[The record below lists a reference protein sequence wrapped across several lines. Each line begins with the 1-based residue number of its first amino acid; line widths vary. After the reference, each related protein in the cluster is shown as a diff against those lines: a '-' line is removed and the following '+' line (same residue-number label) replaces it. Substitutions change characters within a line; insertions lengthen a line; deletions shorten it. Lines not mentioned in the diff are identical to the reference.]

1 MSMASLR
8 KQNKKAV
15 ITAKKENGNFDNIG
29 ASNSGGL
36 KVAITDRPS
45 EVRNRTRVEKQI
57 FREALTASATAT
69 VIHTVTPGKTFYL
82 SSFVMSALNNANAI
96 GEWRIR
102 DGDTDKLGF
111 VAGEKVIGS
120 AAPSAAQSPALPEP
134 IPFTTSVNAYEVSGD
149 MQVSFYIIG
158 YEE

>member
-1 MSMASLR
+1 M
-8 KQNKKAV
+8 
-15 ITAKKENGNFDNIG
+15 KENGTYDNVG

-45 EVRNRTRVEKQI
+45 EVRNRTRVEKRI
-57 FREALTASATAT
+57 FREALTTSATAT

-102 DGDTDKLGF
+102 DGTTDKLGF
-111 VAGEKVIGS
+111 VAGEKAVGA
-120 AAPSAAQSPALPEP
+120 AAPSTAQSPALPEP

-149 MQVSFYIIG
+149 MQVSLYLIG
-158 YEE
+158 YEEAN